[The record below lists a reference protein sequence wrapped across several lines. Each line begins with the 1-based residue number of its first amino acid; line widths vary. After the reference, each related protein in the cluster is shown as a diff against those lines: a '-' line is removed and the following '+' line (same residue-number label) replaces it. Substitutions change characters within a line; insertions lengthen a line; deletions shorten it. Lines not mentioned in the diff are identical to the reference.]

1 MVTGINSENRDH
13 RLEVGELVVGGKE
26 LTAGMLDKLSEGSK
40 EAKAAKLDDIE
51 LSGTYKNDH
60 GDIEAQLKAI
70 VSVLRDNGM
79 VK

>member
-26 LTAGMLDKLSEGSK
+26 LTAAMLEKLSEGSR
-40 EAKAAKLDDIE
+40 EAKAAKLEDIE

-60 GDIEAQLKAI
+60 GEIEAQLKAI
-70 VSVLRDNGM
+70 VSILRDNGM